1 MRYSQEHKRETRQ
14 RIIASARRLFAAKG
28 FAGTSIDEIM
38 LDCQLTRGGF
48 YAHFDSKR
56 ALYQEAVS
64 GAAARARQRRKFEQR
79 ASAAQRNQDIDALL
93 TGLLATARDA
103 QLGQRSRLAFLA
115 TDAASDVPEVR
126 AAYTAAFK
134 ALIDHVRQARGAM
147 ALDDE
152 AGVLATAA
160 MLIGALAVT
169 TTTDDDELKR
179 ALLESCRA
187 GARALLE
194 QEAPDDPLLFFW
206 APPMARGH

>member
-1 MRYSQEHKRETRQ
+1 MRYSQQHKTETRQ

-48 YAHFDSKR
+48 YAHFGSKR
-56 ALYQEAVS
+56 ALYQEAVMA
-64 GAAARARQRRKFEQR
+64 AAARARQRRQFEQR
-79 ASAAQRNQDIDALL
+79 ADAAQPDRDIDALL
-93 TGLLATARDA
+93 TGLLAAARDA
-103 QLGQRSRLAFLA
+103 HLGQRSRLAFSA

-126 AAYTAAFK
+126 AAYTAAFE
-134 ALIDHVRQARGAM
+134 ALIDHVRQARGT
-147 ALDDE
+147 LESDDE

-169 TTTDDDELKR
+169 NSTDNDALKQ

-187 GARALLE
+187 GAKALLE
-194 QEAPDDPLLFFW
+194 QDASDAPLFFW
-206 APPMARGH
+206 APPMARSH